1 MRTEI
6 DRSESR
12 VNIAPEYQNP
22 KLSVI
27 VADGSP
33 EYLQTVRN
41 VSDCHDIV
49 DLVGRSANFEETI
62 QLVVN
67 LRPDLVLLDI
77 EMPSAM
83 VAIAAIILT
92 VADVHIV
99 GMFAGCIPLDSTAVV
114 LAVNAFIDRA
124 RLRNE
129 LLPLLQAMQRCRA
142 ARNSV
147 GRLPT
152 NLRSRYRLAR
162 K

>member
-6 DRSESR
+6 DRSEGR
-12 VNIAPEYQNP
+12 VNLAPAYESP
-22 KLSVI
+22 RLSVI
-27 VADGSP
+27 VADGTP

-62 QLVVN
+62 ELVVN
-67 LRPDLVLLDI
+67 LRPDLVLMDI

-99 GMFAGCIPLDSTAVV
+99 GMFEGCIPLDSTAVV
-114 LAVNAFIDRA
+114 LAVNAFIDKT

-129 LLPLLQAMQRCRA
+129 LLPLLRVMQRCHGVA
-142 ARNSV
+142 NPL

-152 NLRSRYRLAR
+152 NLRSR
-162 K
+162 